1 MKLVLNSGIALLIH
15 AAAGLIITSNA
26 IAQGAYDSA
35 SFNTTKAELKVVRIT
50 PQGNDVPAGN
60 RQIVFKFN
68 QPVVAIGDMQRQ
80 ASQIPVTITPQVN
93 CQWMWL
99 DTSSLSCQLNRE
111 DQLQEATKYSVTLN
125 LGIKT
130 VTGSAMS
137 KPLVHTFITQR
148 PKLENIYLSNWY
160 RQNKPVAAL
169 YFNQPVTKSSV
180 ENYIQ
185 LTVNKGQVIPIIVER
200 QENPLTDRHYR
211 RADKQSDFIEVDAIA
226 LGNSQVSKDAA
237 IKRAEAERAGAYDQA
252 RRIWNITPSIEL
264 PRNTNIEVNILA
276 GVKSILGNQLGSNNL
291 AAHRFKSLPPFE
303 FLGVRCSDPSTQ
315 DDIEIEPL
323 YSSQQSLRT
332 VDKQKVQPS
341 IQECDPL
348 NSTSLIFSTPVSNQN
363 AKEGLTISPDLAGG
377 RDDYDPWGTR
387 NDAYQ
392 LRYFFSRRFDYGDND
407 PYQLRL
413 PESLKAFEQYRIKS
427 NASLLDELNRSL
439 DSSIDMS
446 FLTAH
451 RAPRLHYSHQ
461 HSVLEKNMQ
470 TEVPLTV
477 TNLSNIKVNNY
488 SRTTADQR
496 DQVAEFTTALAEVE
510 DIAYAVPLGVRKMLG
525 TDSGVIVGTL
535 ASDPLPNNYSPEYYN
550 FVSQVTPFQ
559 VHLKFGHFNSTAWV
573 TDMSTGKAVE
583 GVAVKLEIDDY
594 PSIEPFGDQA
604 QATKTDRD
612 GVAILPGIE
621 QIDPKLEHINQYK
634 FAQNRI
640 MLKLAKGTDV
650 AVLPLDYQYQ
660 SWSQLRHYL
669 QAKDSYLHAW
679 GTTAQGVYKAGDA
692 IQYKLWVRNQDNRH
706 WVVAPQQGYSLEII
720 DPKGQRV
727 QHIENISLSDF
738 GSFDGELSTSKSA
751 SVGWYSFILSYQAED
766 KGVKLVKRFPMR
778 VLVSDFTPSPFRV
791 SSDLNGDQF
800 QAGDAVSVTTQAKMH
815 AGGPYADA
823 ETRVTARLSARAFTS
838 DHPEA
843 KGFGFDDGAYSSSS
857 STVHQATGSI
867 NKAGEL
873 LTQFTL
879 NADGLGFHF
888 GRINIESAV
897 RDDRGKYVAS
907 SSSADYLGRD
917 RFVGLRNTK
926 WTHQVGKKAI
936 IEHLVVGPQGRP
948 VKGVEVDMIIE
959 HYLTRAARV
968 KGAGN
973 AYLSQYTSE
982 WVKSADC
989 KQTSKLARVGCE
1001 FVPKEPGRYRVTATI
1016 KDTKGRQ
1023 NKASLSTWVVGKATV
1038 LWASANNNQIEII
1051 ADAKS
1056 YKIGDVAK
1064 FLVKNPYP
1072 GAQALITV
1080 ERYGVKRH
1088 WRKTLV
1094 GSTPI
1099 VEVPIEDDDYPGIYV
1114 SVVVTSPRVAEPL
1127 GQGNVDLGKPAF
1139 KIGYAMVA
1147 VEDQKKEIEVS
1158 LTTNKKVYKPREKV
1172 SVKLKAKPRS
1182 GRLEPMEVAIV
1193 VIDEAV
1199 FDLNLSGKDYY
1210 DPYQGFNKLDPLG
1223 VANYNLLMN
1232 LIGRQKFEK
1241 KGASPGGGG
1250 GGEDGPSLRNLMKF
1264 VAYWNPSIKLDKKGR
1279 TEFDFELP
1287 DNLTGWRV
1295 FAMAVTKEEKMGL
1308 GDSNFKVNRA
1318 TELRPVMPN
1327 QLTEGDQVQAGF
1339 SVMNRTKKART
1350 LKVELKAAG
1359 SALKQPVSK
1368 TIELSL
1374 EAFERKRVWLA
1385 LKTDGPGELAFL
1397 ATAGDSIDKDAV
1409 EHHVP
1414 VAKRRALIS
1423 AATYGS
1429 TLTESVSENFAF
1441 PEGIYSDVGGLSVEV
1456 SPSVIGNIAGAFG
1469 YLRDYPYGC
1478 WEQRLS
1484 QALAASQ
1491 YGKLK
1496 AYLPDELEWPASTTL
1511 TKQTLA
1517 TAAQFQAPNGGMTYW
1532 INNDQ
1537 YVSPYLSAYTA
1548 LGFVWLRDQGHE
1560 VPSDIEDNLHGYLE
1574 TYLRRDSE
1582 SDSLGQQSTRRLQAT
1597 VRAVALAALAASG
1610 KIDKAELLRYQ
1621 SHVEDMDLFGK
1632 AHYLQ
1637 AATSLKLDELT
1648 LLELSQNI
1656 LSYGVQSGGKF
1667 QFNEQTFYRA
1677 SSMHSTSMRSNCAI
1691 LSSLLGVA
1699 GASKTGLQTIGDVP
1713 FKQVRAISQTR
1724 GGRDYWGNTQENL
1737 YCINALINFSKV
1749 YESEAPNMQLKAVSI
1764 SQDKASQTI
1773 GSAEFTDIR
1782 DAAVTMTN
1790 PDLAVTPGLAGQM
1803 QLSKQGA
1810 GRVYYSMRMN
1820 YAKTEDNS
1828 ERINAGI
1835 QVKREYS
1842 VQRDNQWQLITSPMQ
1857 LEKGQLVRV
1866 DLFVSTPTAR
1876 QFVVIDDPIP
1886 GGLEPVNRDLATA
1899 SGVDADYSPSPSS
1912 HWFSQSDWSSYGRYG
1927 RSFYHKE
1934 LRHDSAR
1941 FYADYLPLGDYHLS
1955 YTAQAIAGG
1964 EFSVMPVKV
1973 EEMYDP
1979 DVYGLGLPATLK
1991 VEHAKD

>member
-1 MKLVLNSGIALLIH
+1 MKLVSNACIALLLSVTTILVS
-15 AAAGLIITSNA
+15 AVFLSNA
-26 IAQGAYDSA
+26 NAQAAYDSA
-35 SFNTTKAELKVVRIT
+35 TFNTPKAELKVVRIT
-50 PQGNDVPAGN
+50 PQGNDVPAAN

-80 ASQIPVTITPQVN
+80 ASQIPVDIVPAVN

-99 DTSSLSCQLNRE
+99 DTSSLACQLNRE
-111 DQLQEATKYSVTLN
+111 DQLKQATQYSITLN
-125 LGIKT
+125 PGLET
-130 VTGSAMS
+130 LTGSVMS
-137 KPLVHTFITQR
+137 KPLVHSFISQR
-148 PKLENIYLSNWY
+148 PKLENIYLSNWQ
-160 RQNKPVAAL
+160 RENKPVAAL
-169 YFNQPVTKSSV
+169 YFNQPVTKSSLEKYV
-180 ENYIQ
+180 Q
-185 LTVNKGQVIPIIVER
+185 LSVNKGQVIPIVVER
-200 QENPLTDRHYR
+200 QENPLTDSHYR
-211 RADKQSDFIEVDAIA
+211 QADNQSDFIELDAIA
-226 LGNSQVSKDAA
+226 LGNSQASKAAA
-237 IKRAEAERAGAYDQA
+237 IRQAEAERAGAYDQA
-252 RRIWNITPSIEL
+252 RRVWNITPSKEL
-264 PRNTNIEVNILA
+264 PRNAKIEINILS
-276 GVKSILGNQLGSNNL
+276 GVKSIFGDQLGTNNL
-291 AAHRFKSLPPFE
+291 AAHRFTSLPSFE
-303 FLGVRCSDPSTQ
+303 FLGVRCYHTVSRDRI
-315 DDIEIEPL
+315 DIEPL

-332 VDKQKVQPS
+332 DDNEKVQPS
-341 IQECDPL
+341 LQECDPL
-348 NSTSLIFSTPVSNQN
+348 NSTALMFSTPVSHQS
-363 AKEGLTISPDLAGG
+363 AKEGLIISPDLAGDL
-377 RDDYDPWGTR
+377 DDYDPWGSR
-387 NDAYQ
+387 NDTYQ
-392 LRYFFSRRFDYGDND
+392 LRYFFTRRFDYGDND
-407 PYQLRL
+407 PYQLRM
-413 PESLKAFEQYRIKS
+413 PESLKAFEQYRIES
-427 NASLLDELNRSL
+427 NDQLLDELNRSL

-446 FLTAH
+446 FLTSH
-451 RAPRLHYSHQ
+451 RAPRLHYSHR

-477 TNLSNIKVNNY
+477 TNLSQIKVNNY
-488 SRTTADQR
+488 SRTTAEQR
-496 DQVAEFTTALAEVE
+496 EQVAEYTNTLAEAE
-510 DIAYAVPLGVRKMLG
+510 DVAYAVPLGVREMLD

-535 ASDPLPNNYSPEYYN
+535 ASDPLPNDYSPRYYN
-550 FVSQVTPFQ
+550 FMSQVTPFQ
-559 VHLKFGHFNSTAWV
+559 VHLKFGHFNSYAWV
-573 TDMSTGKAVE
+573 TDMSTGKPVE
-583 GVAVKLEIDDY
+583 GVAVRLEVDDY
-594 PSIEPFGDQA
+594 PSIAPFGDQSSA
-604 QATKTDRD
+604 EKTDRD
-612 GVAILPGIE
+612 GVAVLPGIE
-621 QIDPKLEHINQYK
+621 QIDPKLEHINKYK
-634 FAQNRI
+634 FEQSRV
-640 MLKLAKGTDV
+640 MLKLAKGNDI

-660 SWSQLRHYL
+660 SWSKLRHYL
-669 QAKDSYLHAW
+669 QTKDSYLHAW

-692 IQYKLWVRNQDNRH
+692 IQYKLWVRNQDNRD
-706 WVVAPQQGYSLEII
+706 WVAAPQHGYSLEII

-727 QHIENISLSDF
+727 EHIEDVSLSDF
-738 GSFDGELSTSKSA
+738 GSFDGELNTSKSA
-751 SVGWYSFILSYQAED
+751 SVGWYSFVLSYQADD
-766 KGVKLVKRFPMR
+766 KLIKRYPMR

-791 SSDLNGDQF
+791 TSDLNGDQF
-800 QAGDAVSVTTQAKMH
+800 QVGDSVSVTTQAKMH

-823 ETRVTARLSARAFTS
+823 ETRITAKLSARTFSS

-843 KGFGFDDGAYSSSS
+843 KGFNFGDRAYNSTS
-857 STVHQATGSI
+857 STIHQETAAVD
-867 NKAGEL
+867 KAGEL

-879 NADGLGFHF
+879 NTNGLGFHF

-936 IEHLVVGPQGRP
+936 IEHLVVGPQGQP
-948 VKGVEVDMIIE
+948 IKGVEVDMVIE

-973 AYLSQYTSE
+973 AYLSQYSSE
-982 WVKSADC
+982 WVKTADC
-989 KQTSKLARVGCE
+989 KQTSKAARVGCE
-1001 FVPKEPGRYRVTATI
+1001 FVPKEPGRYRVTAMI
-1016 KDTKGRQ
+1016 KDSKGRQ
-1023 NKASLSTWVVGKATV
+1023 NKASLSTWAVGEGVV
-1038 LWASANNNQIEII
+1038 LWESANNNQIEII

-1056 YKIGDVAK
+1056 YTVGDVAK

-1088 WRKTLV
+1088 WRTTLV

-1099 VEVPIEDDDYPGIYV
+1099 IEVPIEDGDYPGVYV
-1114 SVVVTSPRVAEPL
+1114 SLVVTSPRVAEPL
-1127 GQGNVDLGKPAF
+1127 GDGNVDLGKPAF
-1139 KIGYAMVA
+1139 KIGYAMVT
-1147 VEDQKKEIEVS
+1147 VEDQKKEIKLS
-1158 LTTNKKVYKPREKV
+1158 LKTNKKVYKPREKV

-1182 GRLEPMEVAIV
+1182 GKLEPTEVAIV

-1199 FDLNLSGKDYY
+1199 FDLNLSGKNYY

-1241 KGASPGGGG
+1241 KGANPGGGG
-1250 GGEDGPSLRNLMKF
+1250 GASDGPSLRNLMKF
-1264 VAYWNPSIKLDKKGR
+1264 VAYWNPSIELDKKGK

-1308 GDSNFKVNRA
+1308 GDTNFKVNRA

-1339 SVMNRTKKART
+1339 SVMNRTKKPRT
-1350 LKVELKAAG
+1350 LTVELKAAG
-1359 SALKQPVSK
+1359 SALKNPVSK
-1368 TIELSL
+1368 TITLSL
-1374 EAFERKRVWLA
+1374 AAFERKRVWLP

-1397 ATAGDSIDKDAV
+1397 AMAGDAIDKDAV

-1423 AATYGS
+1423 AATYG
-1429 TLTESVSENFAF
+1429 TTEAEVVSEDFSF

-1456 SPSVIGNIAGAFG
+1456 SPSVIGNVAGAFE

-1484 QALAASQ
+1484 KALAASQ
-1491 YGKLK
+1491 YGELK
-1496 AYLPDELEWPASTTL
+1496 AYLPDELEWPQSTTL
-1511 TKQTLA
+1511 TQQTLA
-1517 TAAQFQAPNGGMTYW
+1517 SAAQFQAPNGGMTYW

-1548 LGFVWLRDQGHE
+1548 LGFTWLRDQGHE
-1560 VPSDIEDNLHGYLE
+1560 VVSDVEDKLHTYLKS
-1574 TYLRRDSE
+1574 YLRRDIE
-1582 SDSLGQQSTRRLQAT
+1582 NDSINQQSTRRLQAS

-1610 KIDKAELLRYQ
+1610 KIDKAELRRYQ
-1621 SHVEDMDLFGK
+1621 SHVIDMDLFGK

-1637 AATSLKLDELT
+1637 AATSLNLDEPT

-1656 LSYGVQSGGKF
+1656 LSYSVQSGGKF

-1677 SSMHSTSMRSNCAI
+1677 SSMHSTPMRSNCAI

-1699 GASKTGLQTIGDVP
+1699 ATSKQALQSIGDVP

-1724 GGRDYWGNTQENL
+1724 GGRNYWGNTQENL

-1749 YESEAPNMQLKAVSI
+1749 YESEMPNMRLKAESI
-1764 SQDKASQTI
+1764 INDGATQTI
-1773 GSAEFTDIR
+1773 GSTEFGDIR
-1782 DAAVTMTN
+1782 GAAVTMTN
-1790 PDLAVTPGLAGQM
+1790 PDLSVTPGLAGQM
-1803 QLSKQGA
+1803 QLSKQGT
-1810 GRVYYSMRMN
+1810 GRVYYSMRMH

-1842 VQRDNQWQLITSPMQ
+1842 VQRDNQWHLITSPMQ
-1857 LEKGQLVRV
+1857 LKKGQLIRV

-1899 SGVDADYSPSPSS
+1899 SNVDANYSPTPGS
-1912 HWFSQSDWSSYGRYG
+1912 HWFSQSGWSPYGRYG
-1927 RSFYHKE
+1927 WSFYHKE

-1941 FYADYLPLGDYHLS
+1941 FYSDYLPLGDYHLS

-1979 DVYGLGLPATLK
+1979 DVYGLGLPARLK